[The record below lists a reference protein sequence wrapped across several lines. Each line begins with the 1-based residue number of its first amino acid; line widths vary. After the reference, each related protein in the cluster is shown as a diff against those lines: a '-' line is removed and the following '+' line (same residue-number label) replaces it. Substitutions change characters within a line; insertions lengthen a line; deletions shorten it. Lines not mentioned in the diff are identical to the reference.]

1 MQKRYSKL
9 FVLIGIGIFIYLLS
23 NIDLAILVNSFRKLN
38 LLLFLISLAFI
49 IPSVTLKSFKWLL
62 IVDKKDRIPLPK
74 AIVAWVAGFGA
85 GMVTPGKVGNFLRAK
100 FLKGKLG
107 KSLLTV
113 FVDRIN
119 DVFLLFILGIFSIFI
134 LFSNK
139 NSLFNLSYLFIL
151 FFILFLILILVLR
164 NEKLIRK
171 IAKPF
176 YKYLIPEKFKKS
188 IGENFN
194 IFYRNF
200 EKLEKRKILGNF
212 LLTILAWFVGFLQ
225 YWFLSFAFGLNLSYF
240 SICLITPILL
250 LVQLIPISIS
260 GIGTREATSVLLLSS
275 FGISPELAIA
285 FSLGIMVKDYI
296 IGGIGLIFWF
306 KVKNFD

>member
-1 MQKRYSKL
+1 MKNYFRL
-9 FVLIGIGIFIYLLS
+9 FGLIGIIIFIYLLL
-23 NIDLAILVNSFRKLN
+23 NIN
-38 LLLFLISLAFI
+38 LSLFINYFKTINLSYFI
-49 IPSVTLKSFKWLL
+49 ISILFVLPAIFVKSIKWLL

-74 AIVAWVAGFGA
+74 AIIAWVAGFGA
-85 GMVTPGKVGNFLRAK
+85 GLITPGKVGDFLRAK
-100 FLKGKLG
+100 FLNGKLG

-119 DVFLLFILGIFSIFI
+119 DILVLFLLGIFSVFI

-151 FFILFLILILVLR
+151 FFILFLILVLVLR
-164 NEKLIRK
+164 NKKLIRK

-176 YKYLIPEKFKKS
+176 YKYFIPEKFKES
-188 IGENFN
+188 VGENFN

-212 LLTILAWFVGFLQ
+212 LLTILAWFVIFLQ

-240 SICLITPILL
+240 STCLITPILL
-250 LVQLIPISIS
+250 LAQLIPISIS

-285 FSLGIMVKDYI
+285 FSLGILIEDYI
-296 IGGIGLIFWF
+296 LGGFGLAVWLTT
-306 KVKNFD
+306 K

>member
-1 MQKRYSKL
+1 MKNYFRL
-9 FVLIGIGIFIYLLS
+9 FGLIGIGIFIYLLL
-23 NIDLAILVNSFRKLN
+23 NIDLKSLLTCFKEANILY
-38 LLLFLISLAFI
+38 FLISLLFI
-49 IPSVTLKSFKWLL
+49 IPTIFVKSIKWLL
-62 IVDKKDRIPLPK
+62 IVSKADRIPLPK
-74 AIVAWVAGFGA
+74 AIIAWVAGFGA
-85 GMVTPGKVGNFLRAK
+85 GLVTPGRIGDFFRAK
-100 FLKGKLG
+100 FLKVRLG

-113 FVDRIN
+113 LIDRLN
-119 DVFLLFILGIFSIFI
+119 DVLVLFLLGIFSVFI
-134 LFSNK
+134 LFSKK

-151 FFILFLILILVLR
+151 FFILFLISILVLR
-164 NEKLIRK
+164 NKKLIRK

-176 YKYLIPEKFKKS
+176 YKYFIPEKFKKS

-212 LLTILAWFVGFLQ
+212 LLTILAWFVIFLQ

-260 GIGTREATSVLLLSS
+260 GIGTREATSVLLLSI

-285 FSLGIMVKDYI
+285 FSLGILIEDYI
-296 IGGIGLIFWF
+296 LGFAGLLLWVRI
-306 KVKNFD
+306 K